1 MVDKTI
7 ILYQF
12 PDVLE
17 GLIERH
23 LRKKGFKV
31 LHARDILDAAGLFQT
46 FDIAAFVTEDLQA
59 LVGLVDDRDKTTVV
73 LYSQRPVAFADFG
86 DRVHFLSTPFSVVTL
101 VHTIMREYEKRHDQ
115 SVIIY

>member
-12 PDVLE
+12 PDVLGE
-17 GLIERH
+17 LIEKH

-31 LHARDILDAAGLFQT
+31 LHARDILDAARLFQT
-46 FDIAAFVTEDLQA
+46 FYIASFVIDVHETEYLQA

-73 LYSQRPVAFADFG
+73 LCSQRPVAFAAFG
-86 DRVHFLSTPFSVVTL
+86 DRVRFLRTPFSVVTFSSF
-101 VHTIMREYEKRHDQ
+101 R
-115 SVIIY
+115 